1 MAISPAASRV
11 GTHPSRRAPG
21 RRTAARHQSPVAAA
35 SAREAEQTL
44 FLAYRRDGDRSAR
57 EALIE
62 RFLPLARRLAA
73 RYQRRG
79 EDLDD
84 LVQVAMLALV
94 KAVDGF
100 RPERGVA
107 FTSYA
112 VPTIVGELKR
122 HFRDRTWAV
131 HVPRDLQERALK
143 TASAA
148 SELEARLGRAPTARE
163 LGDRLGVSIEDVLEA
178 RQAAEALSAESLD
191 RPLAGDEPA
200 GDSMLDQLGAV
211 DDGYRRVEAGATLER
226 YLAVLDDR
234 SREVLRLRFAAD
246 LSQQEIA
253 RRIGCSQMHVS
264 RLIRQAVERL
274 QTLTAH
280 AERQAE
286 ALHR

>member
-1 MAISPAASRV
+1 V
-11 GTHPSRRAPG
+11 
-21 RRTAARHQSPVAAA
+21 A
-35 SAREAEQTL
+35 SAREAEQAL
-44 FLAYRRDGDRSAR
+44 FLAYRRDGNREAR

-84 LVQVAMLALV
+84 LVQVALLALV

-100 RPERGVA
+100 HPERGVA

-143 TASAA
+143 VASTATH
-148 SELEARLGRAPTARE
+148 LEARLGRAPTARE
-163 LGDRLGVSIEDVLEA
+163 LGDKLGVSIEEVLEA
-178 RQAAEALSAESLD
+178 SQAAEALGAESLN
-191 RPLAGDEPA
+191 RPLAGDEPE
-200 GDSMLDQLGAV
+200 GDSVLDQIGVV
-211 DDGYRRVEAGATLER
+211 DDGYGRVEAGATLER
-226 YLAVLDDR
+226 YLAVLDER
-234 SREVLRLRFAAD
+234 SREVLRLRFEED

-253 RRIGCSQMHVS
+253 QMIGCSQMHVS

-274 QTLTAH
+274 QKLAAH

-286 ALHR
+286 LRSNPAEELVGAAQGG

>member
-1 MAISPAASRV
+1 MAISPAASKARA
-11 GTHPSRRAPG
+11 RRAYA
-21 RRTAARHQSPVAAA
+21 RRTVPERRQSPVAAA
-35 SAREAEQTL
+35 SAREAEQAL
-44 FLAYRRDGDRSAR
+44 FLAYRRDDDPSAR

-163 LGDRLGVSIEDVLEA
+163 LGDKLGVSIEDVLEA

-191 RPLAGDEPA
+191 RPLASDEPE
-200 GDSMLDQLGAV
+200 GDSVIDQLG
-211 DDGYRRVEAGATLER
+211 DTEDGYRRVEAGATLER

-234 SREVLRLRFAAD
+234 SREVLRLRFEAD

-274 QTLTAH
+274 QKLTAH